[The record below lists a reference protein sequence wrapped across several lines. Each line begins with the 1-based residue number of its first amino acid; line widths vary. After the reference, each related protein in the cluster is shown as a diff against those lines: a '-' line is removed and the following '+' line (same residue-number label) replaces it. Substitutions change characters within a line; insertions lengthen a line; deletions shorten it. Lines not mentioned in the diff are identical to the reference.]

1 MLHDI
6 NLASDA
12 VIWLGATWLVLTSKI
27 ATRTFSCVAL
37 TFIGLASLIN
47 MAQPNPMPAPPD
59 TILKAC
65 FAALVAYCFYRV
77 EVRHLIRNRIGV

>member
-37 TFIGLASLIN
+37 TLIGLSSLIS
-47 MAQPNPMPAPPD
+47 MAQPNPIPVLPD
-59 TILKAC
+59 TLLKAC
-65 FAALVAYCFYRV
+65 FAALVSYCFYRV
-77 EVRHLIRNRIGV
+77 EVRHLIRRRIGV